1 MRVHVDKPIGCFRC
15 HKSFRDEASFNQHTL
30 VHKREDVEKRAQGL
44 PVTPSTPETEDLGNI
59 ITIGMPGNLTSRV
72 TARTNVINISPMQ
85 QKDIP
90 IATNVMSLAKS
101 AVAQHNTDKTIQ
113 VRIVSYLCSI
123 VQKKKLFLT
132 HSSIVRF

>member
-15 HKSFRDEASFNQHTL
+15 HKSFRDEESFNQHTL

-72 TARTNVINISPMQ
+72 PARTNVINIAP
-85 QKDIP
+85 KDIP
-90 IATNVMSLAKS
+90 IATNVMSFAKS
-101 AVAQHNTDKTIQ
+101 AIAQHNTDKTMQ
-113 VRIVSYLCSI
+113 VRTVSYLCST
-123 VQKKKLFLT
+123 V
-132 HSSIVRF
+132 